1 MLHCVNILYIITAL
15 NIIACNITF
24 ATFVFETVFIGNSV
38 LVVNIFFDRLFS
50 VFFIRA
56 SRLGLRGIG
65 EIKAHKFFVN
75 DQWDWDNIR
84 EGENL
89 FKLVTAR

>member
-1 MLHCVNILYIITAL
+1 M
-15 NIIACNITF
+15 
-24 ATFVFETVFIGNSV
+24 FIENSV
-38 LVVNIFFDRLFS
+38 LVVNIFFLIGCCS